1 MAAIAGYEASLWI
14 VDTDQTPVPLTSEAM
29 SPVDADYKVWRVTAR
44 AKRWLNPMVATTV
57 KVNGITVI
65 PAAIIHA
72 GGFVRFHTSVADPV
86 AGDVTIDGEYFTAVN
101 KLGGAKQWSLDI
113 QADELDVT
121 SWDSGSWREFMTV
134 IKGATVSLDKWWL
147 DEFFTLYIRDTTMV
161 GLELRTKD
169 DKRYYCYGNITSD
182 SINAASDGA
191 IEESISVRVTG
202 PVEYAEE
209 TA

>member
-1 MAAIAGYEASLWI
+1 MAVIAGYEASLYQM
-14 VDTDQTPVPLTSEAM
+14 DTDQTPVPLTSEAM

-101 KLGGAKQWSLDI
+101 KLAGAKQWSLDM

-134 IKGATVSLDKWWL
+134 IKSATASFDKWWF
-147 DEFFTLYIRDTTMV
+147 DQFFLFYLQNTTMV
-161 GLELRTKD
+161 GLELRAKD
-169 DKRYYCYGNITSD
+169 DKRYYCYGNVTSD
-182 SINAASDGA
+182 SIKAASEGA
-191 IEESISVRVTG
+191 IEESVNVRVTG
-202 PVEYAEE
+202 PVEYTEE
-209 TA
+209 